1 MRLKRAIA
9 SVLPGIFLIGY
20 NIGTGS
26 ITSMS
31 KSGANFGMDLLWTV
45 LLSCLVTYYLINL
58 FSRYTMVTGETVIHG
73 MKKHISPALVIILI
87 AALSMIILAA
97 LMGVIGIIAD
107 VLSVWSETAFQKSIS
122 PTFWAVITAAI
133 IYVVVYFGNYSTFEK
148 ILAVL
153 VAVMGLAFIISMF
166 IEFPSPGEIARG
178 LIPKLPDEALDSD
191 NSAAVIIAGMVG
203 TTVSVFAFI
212 IRSQIVKDTGWQ
224 MADNQIQKRD
234 ALVSVS
240 LMFILSA
247 AVLITATFTLHTHGF
262 KMNSVSE
269 MIPLL
274 EPLAG
279 DAALGIFVL
288 GIIAAGLSS
297 HLPNL
302 LVIPWLIIDYKGSGR
317 DTRTP
322 LFRVLL
328 LILSIVS
335 VIGTTLGFKP
345 IFVLLVSQACIAVV
359 LPLTLAGVFY
369 LTGKESLMH
378 QYKNSKIK
386 TLLNLAILALSLY
399 LSYLAIGGLWQDLA
413 GIMIS
418 PN

>member
-1 MRLKRAIA
+1 MSLKKLIA
-9 SVLPGIFLIGY
+9 SILPGIFLIGY

-31 KSGANFGMDLLWTV
+31 KSGANFGMDLLWAV
-45 LLSCLVTYYLINL
+45 LLSCLITYYLINL
-58 FSRYTMVTGETVIHG
+58 FSKYTMVTGETVLQG
-73 MKKHISPALVIILI
+73 MKKHISPALVIVLI
-87 AALSMIILAA
+87 TALSMIILAA

-107 VLSVWSETAFQKSIS
+107 VLSVWSETTFQKSIS
-122 PTFWAVITAAI
+122 PTFWAVLTAAI
-133 IYVVVYFGNYSTFEK
+133 IYVVVFFGNYSSFEK

-153 VAVMGLAFIISMF
+153 VSIMGLAFIVSMF
-166 IEFPSPGEIARG
+166 IELPSIGEIAHG
-178 LIPKLPDEALDSD
+178 LVPKLPQETVNSD

-212 IRSQIVKDTGWQ
+212 IRSQIVKDTGWK
-224 MADNQIQKRD
+224 MADNKIQKRD

-247 AVLITATFTLHTHGF
+247 AVLITASSTLHANGL

-279 DAALGIFVL
+279 DAALGIFVI

-302 LVIPWLIIDYKGSGR
+302 LVIPWLIMDFKGGER
-317 DTRTP
+317 NTRSTQS
-322 LFRVLL
+322 RIIL

-335 VIGTTLGFKP
+335 VTGAILGFKP
-345 IFVLLVSQACIAVV
+345 IFILLVSQACIAVV

-369 LTGKESLMH
+369 LTSMESLMH
-378 QYKNSKIK
+378 QYKNSKIQ
-386 TLLNLAILALSLY
+386 TLLNLAILTLSLY
-399 LSYLAIGGLWQDLA
+399 LSYLAIGGLWQDLFL
-413 GIMIS
+413 
-418 PN
+418 

>member
-1 MRLKRAIA
+1 MSLKKVIA
-9 SVLPGIFLIGY
+9 SLLPGIFLIGY

-31 KSGANFGMDLLWTV
+31 KSGANFGMDLLWAV
-45 LLSCLVTYYLINL
+45 LLSCLITYYLINL
-58 FSRYTMVTGETVIHG
+58 FSKYTMVSGETVIQG
-73 MKKHISPALVIILI
+73 MKKHISPALVIVLI
-87 AALSMIILAA
+87 TALSMIILAA

-107 VLSVWSETAFQKSIS
+107 VLSVWSETVFQKSIS
-122 PTFWAVITAAI
+122 PTFWAIITAAI
-133 IYVVVYFGNYSTFEK
+133 VYLVVYFGSYSSFEK

-153 VAVMGLAFIISMF
+153 VSIMGLAFIISMF
-166 IEFPSPGEIARG
+166 IEFPGMGEIAGG
-178 LIPKLPDEALDSD
+178 LVPKLPKETVNSD
-191 NSAAVIIAGMVG
+191 NSAGVIIAGMVG

-212 IRSQIVKDTGWQ
+212 IRSQIVKDTGWK
-224 MADNQIQKRD
+224 MADNKLQRRD

-247 AVLITATFTLHTHGF
+247 AVLITATSTLHAKGL

-302 LVIPWLIIDYKGSGR
+302 LVIPWLIIDYKDSER

-322 LFRVLL
+322 LFRIILL
-328 LILSIVS
+328 LLSVVS
-335 VIGTTLGFKP
+335 VIGAILGFKP
-345 IFVLLVSQACIAVV
+345 IFILLVSQACIAVV

-369 LTGKESLMH
+369 LTGKASLMKSH
-378 QYKNSKIK
+378 KNSKAQI
-386 TLLNLAILALSLY
+386 LFNLVILALSLY
-399 LSYLAIGGLWQDLA
+399 LSYLAIGGLWQDLF
-413 GIMIS
+413 GS
-418 PN
+418 

>member
-1 MRLKRAIA
+1 MKLKKAIA
-9 SVLPGIFLIGY
+9 SILPGIFLIGY

-31 KSGANFGMDLLWTV
+31 KSGANFGMDLLWAV
-45 LLSCLVTYYLINL
+45 LLSCLITYYLINL
-58 FSRYTMVTGETVIHG
+58 FSKYTMVTGETVIRG
-73 MKKHISPALVIILI
+73 MKNHISPILVIVLI
-87 AALSMIILAA
+87 TALSMIILAA
-97 LMGVIGIIAD
+97 LMGIIGIIAD
-107 VLSVWSETAFQKSIS
+107 VLSVWSETTFQKTIS
-122 PTFWAVITAAI
+122 PTFWAIITAAI
-133 IYVVVYFGNYSTFEK
+133 IYLVVYFGNYSSFEK
-148 ILAVL
+148 ILGVL

-166 IEFPSPGEIARG
+166 IEFPNLGEILRG
-178 LIPKLPDEALDSD
+178 LVPKLPEETVNSD
-191 NSAAVIIAGMVG
+191 NSAPVIVAGMVG

-212 IRSQIVKDTGWQ
+212 IRSQIIKDTGWK
-224 MADNQIQKRD
+224 MADMRIQKRD

-247 AVLITATFTLHTHGF
+247 AVLITASSTLHSNGL

-279 DAALGIFVL
+279 EAALGIFVL

-302 LVIPWLIIDYKGSGR
+302 LVIPWLIIDYKGSER

-322 LFRVLL
+322 AFRWIL
-328 LILSIVS
+328 LILS
-335 VIGTTLGFKP
+335 VISLTGSILGFKP
-345 IFVLLVSQACIAVV
+345 IFILLVSQACIAVV

-369 LTGKESLMH
+369 LTSRKSLMH
-378 QYKNSKIK
+378 QYRNS
-386 TLLNLAILALSLY
+386 TFEMLLNLVILGLSLY
-399 LSYLAIGGLWQDLA
+399 LSFLAIGGLWQDLFK
-413 GIMIS
+413 
-418 PN
+418 